1 MALLTDEEK
10 AELRASLVEPGEEIL
25 SETCSILRPTESPDG
40 YGQVSVTWAAV
51 GEAACMIGKA
61 QRTLPP
67 TDSPAG
73 AGIDTGQLW
82 RISFL
87 DTADVRAKDRL
98 EIGSR
103 VFEVVSDTGLG
114 TYSIINRVTVKQ
126 II

>member
-40 YGQVSVTWAAV
+40 YGQVSVTWASV

-61 QRTLPP
+61 NPP
-67 TDSPAG
+67 RTDSPAG

-87 DTADVRAKDRL
+87 DVADVRAKDRL